1 MDRVVLATPR
11 WCGHVFSRTAAHAR
25 SAFGVSGRNGAN
37 AVATVAVVSAIENGT
52 LHSGQLQDVH
62 LVRQKIRFGST
73 AAIQSLA
80 QRMSCASTANGLL
93 GVNGRF
99 APLLAKAV

>member
-1 MDRVVLATPR
+1 MDRVALATPR
-11 WCGHVFSRTAAHAR
+11 WFGHVFSRTAAHAR

-37 AVATVAVVSAIENGT
+37 VVATVVVASAIENVT
-52 LHSGQLQDVH
+52 LLGGQLQDVH
-62 LVRQKIRFGST
+62 LVQQKIRFGST

-80 QRMSCASTANGLL
+80 QRMSFALMADGPH

-99 APLLAKAV
+99 AQHLAREV